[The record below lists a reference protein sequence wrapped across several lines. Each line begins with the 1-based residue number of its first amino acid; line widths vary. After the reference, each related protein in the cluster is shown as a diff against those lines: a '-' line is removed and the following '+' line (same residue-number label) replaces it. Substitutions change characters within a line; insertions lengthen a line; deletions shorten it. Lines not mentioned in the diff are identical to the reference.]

1 MNRFLRYGTITILV
15 LLRAQLAAG
24 QLDCVLKKEKDN
36 LRVYSCPSKKTNLN
50 TIKTEL
56 ILEGVTLDRLYEFL
70 WDVENYVNWQYNT
83 IETSILKKKSSSSMI
98 YRTVVE
104 APWPLSNRELFTEIE
119 SDYDRIGKTLK
130 IITRNVDYEFPDNE
144 DLVRVPFSVGV
155 WDAAILHNSTLKIVY
170 TLTIDPGGSV
180 PSWLL
185 NMAIAE
191 GPFVSFTNLKESL
204 TKNSRP

>member
-1 MNRFLRYGTITILV
+1 MNRFLQYSTFTILV

-24 QLDCVLKKEKDN
+24 QLDCVLKKEKGN
-36 LRVYSCPSKKTNLN
+36 LKVFSCPSKNANLN
-50 TIKTEL
+50 TIKAEL

-83 IETSILKKKSSSSMI
+83 IETSILKKKSSTSMI

-119 SDYDRIGKTLK
+119 SDYDRSGKTLK

-155 WDAAILHNSTLKIVY
+155 WDAAILDNSTLKIVY

-180 PSWLL
+180 PSWLV

-204 TKNSRP
+204 TQK

>member
-1 MNRFLRYGTITILV
+1 MVHFLRCGSLTMLF
-15 LLRAQLAAG
+15 LLLAQLAVC
-24 QLDCVLKKEKDN
+24 QHDCVLKKQKDD
-36 LRVYSCPSKKTNLN
+36 LKVYSCLSKNEKLN
-50 TIKTEL
+50 FIKTEL
-56 ILEGVTLDRLYEFL
+56 ILEAITLDRFYEFV

-83 IETSILKKKSSSSMI
+83 LDVTILKKTSVTSMV

-104 APWPLSNRELFTEIE
+104 APWPLSNREMLTEIE

-130 IITRNVDYEFPDNE
+130 IVTRNIDYQFPTNE
-144 DLVRVPFSVGV
+144 DLVRVPFSMGV
-155 WDAAILHNSTLKIVY
+155 WNVTDLGNSLKIVY

-191 GPFVSFTNLKESL
+191 GPYQSFSNLKEILS
-204 TKNSRP
+204 K